1 MKVAVSFI
9 LLPYFRY
16 LIFISYL
23 LIFSNLELLSYHL
36 TMAVSFIVLLICED
50 CLLEVSLLWEVN
62 GEVFVDIADQS
73 CWQTVLS
80 KHAQ

>member
-23 LIFSNLELLSYHL
+23 LIFPNLEFLSYHL
-36 TMAVSFIVLLICED
+36 YVAVSFILLLKTLDLFYYVIFYYIYQNCIKK
-50 CLLEVSLLWEVN
+50 
-62 GEVFVDIADQS
+62 GMY
-73 CWQTVLS
+73 
-80 KHAQ
+80 KY